1 MATVKSI
8 LVVHPKYGQLVS
20 ETFLDEIQH
29 QIFLKMLHTAVAM
42 GNDFTTYNGKD
53 FFIHVPKNMLK
64 ECLILGQAKEVSMVD
79 VIVAKSKLEG

>member
-53 FFIHVPKNMLK
+53 FFIHVPSGMLM
-64 ECLILGQAKEVSMVD
+64 ECLIVGQAQEVSMSD
-79 VIVAKSKLEG
+79 VVVAKSKLEM